1 MAKNP
6 RAATTKLIDLA
17 NQGVIEWEDIARAA
31 MAYMSEKQVADMA
44 RVNEFFVDD
53 QHHDFDDDV
62 YDDYREVE
70 TLMQDYR

>member
-6 RAATTKLIDLA
+6 RAATTKLIDMA
-17 NQGVIEWEDIARAA
+17 QAGTIEWEDIARAA